1 MSNFEALYDELISD
15 LKKSALL
22 SSISSL
28 VSWDEQTYMPKGGV
42 ANRSE
47 QLSLLAGIQHER
59 ATSARRGELIA
70 ALENSGALGEEFGVK
85 RINVREARRNYDRAV
100 KLPRRLVEELSRVCS
115 FAQQA
120 WIDARKKQNFK
131 TFEPWLEKVVTL
143 KIEEAHAIGFREVPY
158 DALLDDYEPGATASS
173 IERIFRPLRDELVK
187 LVAAIGSAQKRPDVS
202 VLERRYPVDAQKR
215 FATEAA
221 AKIGFDFDA
230 GRLDETAHPFCSGI
244 GPGDTRLTTRYD
256 EHHFPGAF
264 FGVLHEAGHGI
275 YDQGT
280 DRDAF
285 GTPKG
290 NAVSL
295 GVHESQS
302 RMWENFVG
310 RSRAF
315 WQYFYPTAQQAFP
328 EALGNVPLDDFHFAI
343 NDVRSSMIR
352 VESDEVTYNL
362 HIMLR
367 FEIEQALASGE
378 LKVAEVPG
386 AWNDAFTKSFGITPS
401 NDSEGCLQD
410 IHWSFGG
417 IGYFP
422 TYSLGN
428 MYAAQL
434 FEAASRDL
442 GDLHAQFSRGDF
454 TALKQWLNKN
464 VHEPGQTYPPSMLI
478 ERITGQPPSH
488 APLVAHLHAKY
499 APLYGL

>member
-1 MSNFEALYDELISD
+1 MSKVDALYDELIAD
-15 LKKSALL
+15 LKKAAIL

-28 VSWDEQTYMPKGGV
+28 AGWDEQTYMPKGGV
-42 ANRSE
+42 SHRSE
-47 QLSLLAGIQHER
+47 QSSLLAGMLHER

-70 ALENSGALGEEFGVK
+70 ALEGSDLGDEFSVR
-85 RINVREARRNYDRAV
+85 RINIREARRQYNKAV
-100 KLPRRLVEELSRVCS
+100 KLPQRLVEELSRVCS

-120 WIDARKKQNFK
+120 WVEARKKKDYK
-131 TFEPWLEKVVTL
+131 TFEPWLEKVVAL
-143 KIEEAHAIGFREVPY
+143 KKEEAAAIGYKEAPY

-173 IERIFRPLRDELVK
+173 IQKIFTPLREELVK
-187 LVAAIGSAQKRPDVS
+187 LVQQIGASRKRPDVS
-202 VLERRYPVDAQKR
+202 ILTRKYPVDAQKR

-221 AKIGFDFDA
+221 SKIGFNFDE

-280 DRDAF
+280 DRDAY

-290 NAVSL
+290 CAVSL

-315 WQYFYPTAQQAFP
+315 WTYFFGDARKAFP
-328 EALGNVPLDDFHFAI
+328 EALASTSLDDFHFAI
-343 NDVRSSMIR
+343 NDVRPSMIR

-367 FEIEQALASGE
+367 FEIEQALTSGA
-378 LKVAEVPG
+378 LNVKDVPS
-386 AWNDAFTKSFGITPS
+386 AWNEAFTRSFGITPKD
-401 NDSEGCLQD
+401 DSEGCLQD

-434 FEAASRDL
+434 FEAAARDL
-442 GDLHAQFSRGDF
+442 GDLHAQFAKGEFDPLR
-454 TALKQWLNKN
+454 KWLNRQ
-464 VHEPGQTYPPSMLI
+464 VHEPGQTYPPAKLI
-478 ERITGQPPSH
+478 ERITGSPPSH
-488 APLVAHLHAKY
+488 EPLVAHLRAKFT
-499 APLYGL
+499 PLYGL